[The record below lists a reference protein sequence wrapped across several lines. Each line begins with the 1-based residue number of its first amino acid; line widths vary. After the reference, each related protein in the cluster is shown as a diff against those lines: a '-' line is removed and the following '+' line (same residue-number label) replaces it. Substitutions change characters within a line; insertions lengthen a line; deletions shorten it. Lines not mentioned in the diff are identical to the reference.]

1 MDSRQPHHLAPS
13 IVRAARARRLV
24 LGTTLILVSIG
35 QGVGTAPARA
45 ASPLSANATVF
56 AAGLNNPR
64 GLTFGPDGDLYV
76 AEAGTGGSR
85 STVGVCQQAPAP
97 AGPYSGGMTS
107 RISRISPSGVRST
120 VADQIPSDQMSAQ
133 NGKLVSGVAAVTFM
147 GGSLYALL
155 SGAGCSHG
163 LAGTANGIIRVRSN
177 GSRTPVSNLSEFLAR
192 NPVANPDPDDAEP
205 DGTWYGL
212 VAAGGALYATEPNH
226 QQILRITTEGAV
238 SRLVDFST
246 IYPGDENWYGPTALT
261 VHGGKLYV
269 GFLTSFPTV
278 VGASNISQVGLDG
291 KVRVVAA
298 GLTAVAGVAF
308 LGDQLYVLEMTS
320 VPGMPGP
327 TWAGTGRV
335 VRVTA
340 TGRLETV
347 VSGLTLPTA
356 MAFGPGNTL
365 YISNL
370 GFGTPPGAGQIV
382 RVALAA
388 Q

>member
-1 MDSRQPHHLAPS
+1 MDSEQLHGLAPS
-13 IVRAARARRLV
+13 IVRAYRAGRIV
-24 LGTTLILVSIG
+24 LGATLILVSIG
-35 QGVGTAPARA
+35 QGVGAAPARA
-45 ASPLSANATVF
+45 ASPLSTIGTVF

-64 GLTFGPDGDLYV
+64 GLAFGPDGNLYV
-76 AEAGTGGSR
+76 AEAGMGGSR

-120 VADQIPSDQMSAQ
+120 VADRLPSDRMSAQ

-177 GSRTPVSNLSEFLAR
+177 GSQTPVSNLSEFLAY

-226 QQILRITTEGAV
+226 QQILRITTDGAV
-238 SRLVDFST
+238 SWLVDFST
-246 IYPGDENWYGPTALT
+246 IYPGDKNWYGPTALT
-261 VHGGKLYV
+261 VHDGKLYV

-340 TGRLETV
+340 TGGLETV

-356 MAFGPGNTL
+356 MAFGPDSTL
-365 YISNL
+365 YVSNL
-370 GFGTPPGAGQIV
+370 GFGTAPGAGQIV